1 MTRHTQV
8 EILLSER
15 IINLPFSEDAL
26 DGEKFHNYE
35 LEDQITNGK
44 PETYDIY
51 SLEASGERV
60 AVAAV
65 DCSNVQLGCGG
76 GFGYEAARAAIV
88 TRSVKGEIQVT
99 KIGPLVAKSPMS
111 QGSILYPL
119 EAFAQSMAVDL
130 IRDGIVLLDGLTLSN
145 DIMYRVPRGI
155 EVVGLSKTIPLQDI
169 EDEGFGFPKGPFVMV
184 RSPFNA
190 CLVRLSSRGFVLNG
204 RVWSHRPEDV
214 RSTFSAL
221 SRSDAMDMG
230 YPDSL
235 KLAHMFSK
243 ILPAEVL
250 STRVAI
256 MRKYGVKLLDP
267 LDGRKLLLG
276 SMWG

>member
-15 IINLPFSEDAL
+15 IINLPFADDPR
-26 DGEKFHNYE
+26 DGEKFHDHE
-35 LEDQITNGK
+35 VEDGITNGK

-51 SLEASGERV
+51 PLEVDGERV

-65 DCSNVQLGCGG
+65 DCSNVRLGCAGN
-76 GFGYEAARAAIV
+76 FSYEAARAAVVI
-88 TRSVKGEIQVT
+88 RSTEGEVHVT
-99 KIGPLVAKSPMS
+99 KIGPLVAKSPLN

-119 EAFAQSMAVDL
+119 EAFAQCLAVEL
-130 IRDGIVLLDGLTLSN
+130 VMEGIVLLDGLTLSN
-145 DIMYRVPRGI
+145 DIMYRVPRRTQ
-155 EVVGLSKTIPLQDI
+155 VVGLSKAVPPQDM
-169 EDEGFGFPKGPFVMV
+169 EGRGFDFPKEPFVMV
-184 RSPFNA
+184 RRPSNS
-190 CLVRLSSRGFVLNG
+190 CLVRLSSGGFVLHG
-204 RVWSHRPEDV
+204 RVWSHRQEDIP
-214 RSTFSAL
+214 SAFSAL
-221 SRSDAMDMG
+221 SRSDPLDMG

-243 ILPAEVL
+243 ILPAEML
-250 STRVAI
+250 SARVAM
-256 MRKYGVKLLDP
+256 MRKYGVKLSDP